1 MEQAE
6 VELIKRAQ
14 NGDSHAFDALVRL
27 HDRRVLQM
35 AYSMLNNL
43 HDAQDV
49 YQETFLRAFV
59 KIATFRFDA
68 SFATWLSRI
77 AINLSINKRKQKRR
91 MNWLSFDQGNRDAE
105 LHGEFIDR
113 HNYEHSAEEDA
124 AANEMA
130 ERLQRSLDV
139 LSPPQRA
146 VFTLK
151 HLHGYKIRE
160 ISEMLNCA
168 EGTVKNYLFRAT
180 RKLQKELAPYF
191 KSPA

>member
-14 NGDSHAFDALVRL
+14 HGDSHAFDALVRL
-27 HDRRVLQM
+27 QDRRVLQI

-49 YQETFLRAFV
+49 YQETFLRAFA
-59 KIATFRFDA
+59 KIGTFRFDA
-68 SFATWLSRI
+68 SFATWLGRI
-77 AINLSINKRKQKRR
+77 AINLSINKRRQRRR
-91 MNWLSFDQGNRDAE
+91 MNWLSLDQRNRDAE

-113 HNYEHSAEEDA
+113 QNYEHSAEEEA

-139 LSPPQRA
+139 LSPAQRA

-151 HLHGYKIRE
+151 HLHGCKIRE
-160 ISEMLNCA
+160 IAGMLNCA
-168 EGTVKNYLFRAT
+168 EGTGKYYLFRAT
-180 RKLQKELAPYF
+180 RKRHNELAPYC
-191 KSPA
+191 KSAA